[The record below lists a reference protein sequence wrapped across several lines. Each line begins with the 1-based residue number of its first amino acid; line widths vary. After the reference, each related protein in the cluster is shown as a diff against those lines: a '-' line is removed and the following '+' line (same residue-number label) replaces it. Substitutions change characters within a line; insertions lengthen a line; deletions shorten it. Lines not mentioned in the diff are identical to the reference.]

1 MGNIQ
6 WCPYLNQEY
15 PYHAKNKKVREYKK
29 ASKSN
34 KIFQSVTYD
43 IINKRN

>member
-15 PYHAKNKKVREYKK
+15 PYHAKKKEKKWEHKK
-29 ASKSN
+29 ASKS
-34 KIFQSVTYD
+34 KIFQSVTFD
-43 IINKRN
+43 VKNKRN